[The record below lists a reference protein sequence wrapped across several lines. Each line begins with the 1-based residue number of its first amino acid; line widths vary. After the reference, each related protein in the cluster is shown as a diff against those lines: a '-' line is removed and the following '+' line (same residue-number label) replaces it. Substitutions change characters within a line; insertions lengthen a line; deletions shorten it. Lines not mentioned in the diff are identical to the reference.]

1 MVAKPAAVLTAPMPA
16 RLSVWAIYDVFE
28 TKDDPIF
35 IGVVTDSLWQKFCAL
50 FGLDALWADLSL
62 RENNAR
68 VAARDRI
75 IPQIRAMVSHFTR
88 AEIIAKLEN
97 SGLPF
102 APIARPEDMFD
113 DPHLLASGGL
123 EPVTLPDGR
132 QTMLP
137 LLPIEMDGKR
147 LGTSPSIPAVGED
160 SDAILTALGFDT
172 AAIAALRANGAVG

>member
-1 MVAKPAAVLTAPMPA
+1 
-16 RLSVWAIYDVFE
+16 VFE
-28 TKDDPIF
+28 TKDLPIF
-35 IGVVTDSLWQKFCAL
+35 IGVVTDSLWQKFCEL

-75 IPQIRAMVSHFTR
+75 IPEIRTMVSRFTR
-88 AEIIAKLEN
+88 AEIITRLEN

-102 APIARPEDMFD
+102 APIARPQDMFE

-132 QTMLP
+132 ETMLP

-147 LGTSPSIPAVGED
+147 LGTSPTIPRVGED
-160 SDAILTALGFDT
+160 SDAILSTLGFDE
-172 AAIAALRANGAVG
+172 AAITTLRASGAVG